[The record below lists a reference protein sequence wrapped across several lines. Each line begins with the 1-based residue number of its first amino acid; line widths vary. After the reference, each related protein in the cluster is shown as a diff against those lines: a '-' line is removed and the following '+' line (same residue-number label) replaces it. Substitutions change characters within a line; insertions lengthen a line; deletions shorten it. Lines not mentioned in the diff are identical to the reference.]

1 MKRKTIDIRLFEK
14 ARTLEQ
20 NDEPGQALTIYQR
33 LHDQVPDDRRVI
45 GRMLVL
51 YRKLKNYKKELQLID
66 STIKQNKETILA
78 NRNAWVKA
86 NRKIAKINLALGRSL
101 KILDV
106 KGLPLWEEPFITSLK
121 KRKTVVRKR
130 LKIV

>member
-1 MKRKTIDIRLFEK
+1 MKRKTIDARLFEQ

-20 NDEPGQALTIYQR
+20 NDEPGQAITIYQR
-33 LHDQVPDDRRVI
+33 LHNQVPDDRRVI
-45 GRMLVL
+45 SRMLVL

-66 STIKQNKETILA
+66 STIRQNKEAILA

-86 NRKIAKINLALGRSL
+86 NKKIAKINLALGRSL

-106 KGLPLWEEPFITSLK
+106 KGLPLLEEPFISSLK

-130 LKIV
+130 LKMV